1 MLGGEGE
8 IGTRADIVWELGQLS
23 PETEDFFY
31 AIWPLSRFVGYRPPT
46 FPEFDDS
53 FHSKLVYQL
62 PTRYHQKHIEELKRR
77 AEQYDEERRG
87 DPAPRASGETLVQQ
101 QDEKAKRDKDEVDKE
116 KSDKKRHRFKDK
128 LVHMIVTYL
137 ASFAAIAFLA
147 LSARAAIFANRGA
160 PVVVAAFATEAVI
173 LYSEFQSPLA
183 QPRNIMFG
191 NILCSVLGV
200 GLQKLFLLHGGWK
213 VGDIFGP
220 LPWAAASVTLATS
233 ILLMQFFEITHPPG
247 GATALLAVTLPS
259 VAGMGWFFIVQV
271 VVDSCIVLGWA
282 MIVNNMFGRQY
293 PTNWWWPT
301 DHIVI
306 PPRPSKSG

>member
-1 MLGGEGE
+1 MLAENVQHK
-8 IGTRADIVWELGQLS
+8 TQ
-23 PETEDFFY
+23 DFFY

-46 FPEFDDS
+46 FPDFDNS
-53 FHSKLVYQL
+53 FHSRLVYQL
-62 PTRYHQKHIEELKRR
+62 PTRYHQSHIEQLKRE
-77 AEQYDEERRG
+77 AEARNRRG
-87 DPAPRASGETLVQQ
+87 EEGDPGRESGDTLV
-101 QDEKAKRDKDEVDKE
+101 EEEGRKAKQLHDEREEQKSLKERFVDKM
-116 KSDKKRHRFKDK
+116 F
-128 LVHMIVTYL
+128 HMAVTYV

-173 LYSEFQSPLA
+173 LYSEYQSPLA

-200 GLQKLFLLHGGWK
+200 ALQKLFLLHGGWT

-220 LPWAAASVTLATS
+220 IPWAAASVTLATS

-259 VAGMGWFFIVQV
+259 VAGMGWFFIVQII
-271 VVDSCIVLGWA
+271 VDSCIVLGWA
-282 MIVNNMFGRQY
+282 MVVNNMFGRQY
-293 PTNWWWPT
+293 PTQWWWPSPQ
-301 DHIVI
+301 IVI
-306 PPRPSKSG
+306 